1 MYNNYNSNRPIDGLS
16 VNTQFM
22 MDYCDTAK
30 ITLSGWN
37 DKVSIRLN
45 RASGKNA
52 DGLTMYNEQD
62 YFNTALT
69 KDAIE
74 ALIDGIDNVIIPAI
88 KENKNG
94 SIAVQ
99 TSSNENGS
107 NVIEI
112 LVAPN
117 DKNTYSV
124 FLNAHKYGQAGP
136 IDTFTHEFRQK
147 SYLRDFNPMTNQ
159 GDNVIVQV
167 KFMQFVQVLR
177 TSLIPV
183 AVTAHGEK
191 YRARIAE
198 AYNANRNGNGG
209 NNYGN
214 RGYQNNNSAPQPNNA
229 YTPAYNPAGLDDA
242 LPFNE

>member
-1 MYNNYNSNRPIDGLS
+1 MYNNYNSNRPTDGLS

-30 ITLSGWN
+30 ITVSGWN

-45 RASGKNA
+45 RSSGKNA
-52 DGLTMYNEQD
+52 DGLSMYNEQD
-62 YFNTALT
+62 YFNTAMT
-69 KDAIE
+69 KDVID
-74 ALIDGIDNVIIPAI
+74 ALIDGIDNIIIPAI
-88 KENKNG
+88 KEMRNA

-117 DKNTYSV
+117 DKNGFSV

-147 SYLRDFNPMTNQ
+147 NYLRDFNPMTNQ
-159 GDNVIVQV
+159 GDVVVVQA
-167 KFMQFVQVLR
+167 KFMQFVAVLR
-177 TSLIPV
+177 TALIPV

-191 YRARIAE
+191 FRAKIAE
-198 AYNANRNGNGG
+198 AYNNNRPNNGG
-209 NNYGN
+209 NSYGN
-214 RGYQNNNSAPQPNNA
+214 KGYQNNNPNPQPTNE
-229 YTPAYNPAGLDDA
+229 YTPSYNPAGLEDG
-242 LPFNE
+242 FIQ

>member
-1 MYNNYNSNRPIDGLS
+1 MYNNYNSNRPTDGLS

-30 ITLSGWN
+30 ITVSGWN

-45 RASGKNA
+45 RSSGKNA

-62 YFNTALT
+62 YFNTAMT
-69 KDAIE
+69 KDVIE
-74 ALIDGIDNVIIPAI
+74 ALIDGIDNTIIPAI
-88 KENKNG
+88 KEMRNA

-112 LVAPN
+112 LVASN
-117 DKNTYSV
+117 DKNGFSV

-147 SYLRDFNPMTNQ
+147 NYLKDFNPMTNQ
-159 GDNVIVQV
+159 GDIVVVQA
-167 KFMQFVQVLR
+167 KFMQFVAVLR
-177 TSLIPV
+177 AALIPV

-191 YRARIAE
+191 FRAKIAE
-198 AYNANRNGNGG
+198 AYNSNRGG
-209 NNYGN
+209 NNNYSGGN
-214 RGYQNNNSAPQPNNA
+214 RNYQNSTSSQGSSEYVPQYDPSSLSE
-229 YTPAYNPAGLDDA
+229 G
-242 LPFNE
+242 LPFSN